1 MQNRPKESAMSKE
14 AKSGELEYEF
24 RFPLSAYP
32 GSMLPLANGGM
43 YLTGSLEAGG
53 EGEPVTLLVARVDA
67 EGNPDVGF
75 GTDGVA
81 TVQVNMGFRLALP
94 WGVMRGPNGT
104 VTAAL
109 VLNRTIGLA
118 RFKPGGSLDL
128 TFGRSGT
135 IVHDFERRV
144 SRHSKSRAS
153 NDPRVIVDTHNRDFP
168 SEGPLAVGAMDNG
181 IVPAPDGGSYFVRD
195 FGFGGPLP
203 GSILVHFDANGFL
216 DTSFGDSG
224 VVYIHLPGRELTII
238 FAAKSVEEAEGNK
251 IVVVGWA
258 GDHGSPVGVVARF
271 HSDGTLD
278 DTFGEQGFAVVE
290 PPSGRFP
297 SSMLFTAVHV
307 MPDGNIFASGRFREN
322 DRYAGLLAGLDSTG
336 KLRPSFNR
344 GEAVIFDPLGAD
356 EHRLDVNVF
365 SQSDGKIVVVGSA
378 NSLSENKVAVLVAR
392 YMPDGSLDRSF
403 AVPKGWTTVQA
414 FGSASSVPSSF
425 QFALDGKIL
434 IAGYN
439 ADSPTPW
446 VMRLSN

>member
-1 MQNRPKESAMSKE
+1 MSKE

-24 RFPLSAYP
+24 RPPFNTYV

-43 YLTGSLEAGG
+43 YLTGSVNASGPG
-53 EGEPVTLLVARVDA
+53 EVNLLVARVDA

-81 TVQVNMGFRLALP
+81 TAQLKMSDSSAPP
-94 WGVMRGPNGT
+94 WGIIRGRDGT

-109 VLNRTIGLA
+109 IMNRTIGLA
-118 RFKPGGSLDL
+118 RFKSGGSLDP

-135 IVHDFERRV
+135 IVHDFEPRA
-144 SRHSKSRAS
+144 SRHSKSRSS
-153 NDPRVIVDTHNRDFP
+153 NDPRVIEDTHNPDFS

-195 FGFGGPLP
+195 FGFGGPA

-216 DTSFGDSG
+216 DASFGDSG
-224 VVYIHLPGRELTII
+224 VVHIQVPGRKETVI
-238 FAAKSVEEAEGNK
+238 FAAKSVEGAEGNK

-258 GDHGSPVGVVARF
+258 GDLGSPVAVVARF
-271 HSDGTLD
+271 HANGALD
-278 DTFGEQGFAVVE
+278 DTFGEQGFAIVE

-297 SSMLFTAVHV
+297 TSMLFTAVHV
-307 MPDGNIFASGRFREN
+307 MPDGRIFTSGRFREN
-322 DRYAGLLAGLDSTG
+322 GRTAGLLAGLDATG
-336 KLRPSFNR
+336 KRLPSFNR
-344 GEAVIFDPLGAD
+344 GEVVIFDPLGAD
-356 EHRLDVNVF
+356 EHRLDVNVL
-365 SQSDGKIVVVGSA
+365 SQSDGKIVVVGIA
-378 NSLSENKVAVLVAR
+378 YRASESKFAVLVAR

-403 AVPKGWTTVQA
+403 AVPKGWTTLQA
-414 FGSASSVPSSF
+414 FGSAISVPNSF

-434 IAGYN
+434 IAGHN
-439 ADSPTPW
+439 DNLLSGW